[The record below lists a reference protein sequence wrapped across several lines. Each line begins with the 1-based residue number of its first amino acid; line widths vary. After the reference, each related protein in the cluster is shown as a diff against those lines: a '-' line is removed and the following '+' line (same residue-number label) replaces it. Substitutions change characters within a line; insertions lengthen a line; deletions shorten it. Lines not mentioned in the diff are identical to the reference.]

1 MNGGASARWVEMAMD
16 RNQTTSLGAQI
27 LVVDDD
33 QLIRDVTLR
42 RLTSLGYRAIAAAT
56 GAEALEALASGA
68 DVDLLLTDIRMPG
81 GLHGPALAREARRL
95 RPLIKVLLVS
105 GAPDDDTLLQGAAG
119 EDAWHLLLKPCTKAE
134 LAETIREVL
143 TKT

>member
-1 MNGGASARWVEMAMD
+1 MD
-16 RNQTTSLGAQI
+16 QNQTTSQCVQI

-68 DVDLLLTDIRMPG
+68 PIDLLLTDICMPG
-81 GLHGPALAREARRL
+81 GLHGPALAQEARRL
-95 RPLIKVLLVS
+95 RPQIKVLFVS
-105 GAPDDDTLLQGAAG
+105 GAPDDDTLLQRKDGNGACQ
-119 EDAWHLLLKPCTKAE
+119 LLLKPCTKAE
-134 LAETIREVL
+134 LAEKIRELL
-143 TKT
+143 TAT

>member
-1 MNGGASARWVEMAMD
+1 MD
-16 RNQTTSLGAQI
+16 QNQTTSQAAQI

-42 RLTSLGYRAIAAAT
+42 RLTSLGYRAFAAAT

-81 GLHGPALAREARRL
+81 GLHGPALAKEARRL
-95 RPLIKVLLVS
+95 RPQIKVLFVS
-105 GAPDDDTLLQGAAG
+105 GAPDDTLLQ
-119 EDAWHLLLKPCTKAE
+119 EDADEDSAQLLLKPCTKAE
-134 LAETIREVL
+134 LAEKIREVL
-143 TKT
+143 TDT

>member
-1 MNGGASARWVEMAMD
+1 MD
-16 RNQTTSLGAQI
+16 QNRTTSQRPQI

-33 QLIRDVTLR
+33 QLVRDMTLR
-42 RLTSLGYRAIAAAT
+42 RLTKLGYRAIAAAT

-81 GLHGPALAREARRL
+81 ALDGPALAQEARRL
-95 RPLIKVLLVS
+95 RPQLKVLFVS
-105 GAPDDDTLLQGAAG
+105 GAPDDDTLLQDGAG
-119 EDAWHLLLKPCTKAE
+119 ESACHLLLKPCTKAE

-143 TKT
+143 TAT

>member
-1 MNGGASARWVEMAMD
+1 MDQNHTPSQGAR
-16 RNQTTSLGAQI
+16 I

-33 QLIRDVTLR
+33 QFIREVTLR

-81 GLHGPALAREARRL
+81 GLHGPALAKEARRL
-95 RPLIKVLLVS
+95 RPRIKVLFVS
-105 GAPDDDTLLQGAAG
+105 GAPDDTLLQ
-119 EDAWHLLLKPCTKAE
+119 EDADKDGGQLLLKPCTKAE
-134 LAETIREVL
+134 LAEKIREVL
-143 TKT
+143 TDT

>member
-1 MNGGASARWVEMAMD
+1 MD
-16 RNQTTSLGAQI
+16 QNHTTSQGARI

-33 QLIRDVTLR
+33 QMIRDVTQR
-42 RLTSLGYRAIAAAT
+42 RLTSLGYRAIAAAS

-68 DVDLLLTDIRMPG
+68 HIDLLLTDIRMPG

-95 RPLIKVLLVS
+95 RPQIKVLFVS

-119 EDAWHLLLKPCTKAE
+119 EDAWDLLLKPCTKAE
-134 LAETIREVL
+134 LAEKIREVL
-143 TKT
+143 TET

>member
-1 MNGGASARWVEMAMD
+1 MD
-16 RNQTTSLGAQI
+16 QNQTTSQGAQI

-42 RLTSLGYRAIAAAT
+42 RLTSLGYRAIAAAS

-81 GLHGPALAREARRL
+81 GLHGPALAKEARRL
-95 RPLIKVLLVS
+95 RPQIKVLFVT
-105 GAPDDDTLLQGAAG
+105 GAPDDALLQEAA
-119 EDAWHLLLKPCTKAE
+119 DADDEQLLLKPCTKAE
-134 LAETIREVL
+134 LAEKLREVL
-143 TKT
+143 TDT

>member
-1 MNGGASARWVEMAMD
+1 MD
-16 RNQTTSLGAQI
+16 QNQTTLQGAQI

-42 RLTSLGYRAIAAAT
+42 RLSSLGYRAIAAAS

-81 GLHGPALAREARRL
+81 GLHGPALAKEARRL
-95 RPLIKVLLVS
+95 RPQIKVLFVT
-105 GAPDDDTLLQGAAG
+105 GAPDDTLLQDGAD
-119 EDAWHLLLKPCTKAE
+119 EDGGQLLLKPCTKAE
-134 LAETIREVL
+134 LAEKIREVL
-143 TKT
+143 TDT

>member
-1 MNGGASARWVEMAMD
+1 MD
-16 RNQTTSLGAQI
+16 QNQTTSQGAQI

-42 RLTSLGYRAIAAAT
+42 RLTSLGYRAIAAAS

-81 GLHGPALAREARRL
+81 GLHGPALAKEARRL
-95 RPLIKVLLVS
+95 RPRIKVLFVT
-105 GAPDDDTLLQGAAG
+105 GAPDDTLPQ
-119 EDAWHLLLKPCTKAE
+119 EDADEDGQLLLKPCTKAE
-134 LAETIREVL
+134 LAEKIREVL
-143 TKT
+143 TDT

>member
-1 MNGGASARWVEMAMD
+1 MNGGGIARWMEMAKD
-16 RNQTTSLGAQI
+16 QNRTTSLGAQI

-81 GLHGPALAREARRL
+81 GLHGPALAKEARRL
-95 RPLIKVLLVS
+95 RPQIKVLFVS
-105 GAPDDDTLLQGAAG
+105 GAPDDTLLQDDAD
-119 EDAWHLLLKPCTKAE
+119 EDSVQLLLKPCTKAE
-134 LAETIREVL
+134 LAEKIREVL
-143 TKT
+143 TDT

>member
-1 MNGGASARWVEMAMD
+1 MD
-16 RNQTTSLGAQI
+16 QNRTTSQGARI

-33 QLIRDVTLR
+33 QMIRDVTLR

-81 GLHGPALAREARRL
+81 GLHGPALAKEARRL
-95 RPLIKVLLVS
+95 RPQIKVLFVT
-105 GAPDDDTLLQGAAG
+105 GAPDDTLLQEGADEDGG
-119 EDAWHLLLKPCTKAE
+119 ELLLKPCTKAE
-134 LAETIREVL
+134 LAEKIREVL
-143 TKT
+143 TDT

>member
-1 MNGGASARWVEMAMD
+1 MD
-16 RNQTTSLGAQI
+16 QNQTTSQGAQI

-33 QLIRDVTLR
+33 PFIREVTLR

-81 GLHGPALAREARRL
+81 GLHGPALAKEARRL
-95 RPLIKVLLVS
+95 RPQIKVLFVT
-105 GAPDDDTLLQGAAG
+105 GAPDDTLLQDGAD
-119 EDAWHLLLKPCTKAE
+119 EDGGQLLLKPCTKAE
-134 LAETIREVL
+134 LAEKIREVL
-143 TKT
+143 TDT

>member
-1 MNGGASARWVEMAMD
+1 MD
-16 RNQTTSLGAQI
+16 QNQTTSGAQI

-68 DVDLLLTDIRMPG
+68 DVDLLLTDICMPG
-81 GLHGPALAREARRL
+81 SLHGPALAREARRL
-95 RPLIKVLLVS
+95 RPQIKVLFVT
-105 GAPDDDTLLQGAAG
+105 GAPDDTLLQ
-119 EDAWHLLLKPCTKAE
+119 EDADEDGGQLLLKPCTKAE
-134 LAETIREVL
+134 LAEKIREVL
-143 TKT
+143 TCT